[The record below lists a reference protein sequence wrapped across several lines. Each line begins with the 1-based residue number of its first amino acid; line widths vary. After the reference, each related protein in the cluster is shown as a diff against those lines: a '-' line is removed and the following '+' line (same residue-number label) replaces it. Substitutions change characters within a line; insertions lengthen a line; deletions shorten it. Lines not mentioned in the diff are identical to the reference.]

1 MSKHQLKIF
10 HDMESFEEQ
19 EAKRLKGKKIV
30 NYDFCIDNLVS
41 VEAPKGTDPETLI
54 ELAMIK
60 LAERVKEGD
69 VTLIF
74 DTCFDR
80 ETGAYYEDWENGK

>member
-1 MSKHQLKIF
+1 MKHQLKIF
-10 HDMESFEEQ
+10 PDMQTWEEQ
-19 EAKRLKGKKIV
+19 EAERLKGKKIV
-30 NYDFCIDNLVS
+30 NYDFTIDSLVS
-41 VEAPKGTDPETLI
+41 VEAPKGTDPDTLI

-69 VTLIF
+69 ITLMF
-74 DTCFDR
+74 DTCFDS